1 MAERPGR
8 RALFAGTSAQKRT
21 AIPAPVGEAVAE
33 RAEVRG
39 PDPSVERLI
48 STVTSALTEALS
60 GARSTEVHPADL
72 DIKYTPLVEAVNAA
86 VFRLT
91 ETPPPSHV
99 SEPGPDPA
107 LLKEKEAEIEDL
119 QQRIAAIIQQHPLP
133 VLFVSP
139 DLSIIEAN
147 SAFCQMSGLLR
158 SQLIRHQISVIA
170 ERERQGDGLA
180 TAIRQRLPVEAEIT
194 VDLPAGTKM
203 LKQYAVPILDRFGAV
218 EALQVIFTDQTALKQ
233 EEKARISLSEEIERQ
248 QLQNKN
254 LVDGLPTPVM
264 IIDGADA
271 ILDVNPAFCEMS
283 GYSREHLLTVRLN
296 EYANLTALTAG
307 AFLSSDQ
314 RRISRE
320 ISVEFPTGLHLL
332 REDLVLLTEQPG
344 EGLPRGMIILCALE
358 DISSERAD
366 EHQVSELSSTVLQ
379 QKRLIDTLMR
389 ETPVPIL
396 LLDPEAVIVSA
407 NDAFVTMSGY
417 TLENLLGMPISA
429 FSLLAETGL
438 PVEEIMQQSEGA
450 FGEVKMEFV
459 SGIHD
464 LERYCFPLRDDQGTL
479 TNLLVFFDDQTHEKT
494 QEKTILTLEEEAS
507 SRDLL
512 IDQSVEDLGLG
523 ISRLADGDFT
533 SHLKIDEGDP
543 FGSIKGVFNTA
554 VDRVRAVIED
564 YEQTADR
571 QQVQNQVPETA
582 GPSDAEQTLIDTIE
596 TIKQDQVKSAD
607 RLQESSAGVVLGLSL
622 LGTDG
627 FTSLQ
632 VQDQDPLSEVRR
644 AVNSAGIR
652 LAPVQSPVPAPA
664 LPTIDYGVL
673 AVQHEPVPVEAA
685 PVETELPE
693 TLVPPVKDED
703 LVPEPVSSV
712 PAAVLPDLKIVSP
725 LQEQRMPTKIEEQR
739 SMATEQNREEKQAST
754 TMVDV
759 VAFEMAGQRYA
770 LDIQLAREIVEM
782 IPITPIPRS
791 PPYISG
797 IINLRGEITNILNL
811 YTLLGLPEQEVNQ
824 NQKIIVLVPD
834 AAEGINVGII
844 VDNVQSV
851 TQVPV
856 TDIEQIKDDASSD
869 LSGFVKGII
878 KAKGDD
884 AEGKTT
890 DLIIWIDMLK
900 VLSRLVNQ

>member
-1 MAERPGR
+1 MVERPGR
-8 RALFAGTSAQKRT
+8 RALFTGTSAQKRMT
-21 AIPAPVGEAVAE
+21 VPAPVEGAVAE
-33 RAEVRG
+33 RTAVQG
-39 PDPSVERLI
+39 PDPVAERMI
-48 STVTSALTEALS
+48 NAITSALNRALS
-60 GARSTEVHPADL
+60 GAGSAKLHPEDL
-72 DIKYTPLVEAVNAA
+72 DVAYNPLVEAVNAA

-91 ETPPPSHV
+91 ETPPPSQV
-99 SEPGPDPA
+99 SEPGPDPE

-158 SQLIRHQISVIA
+158 SQLIRHQVSVIA

-203 LKQYAVPILDRFGAV
+203 LKQYAVPILDRSGAV

-248 QLQNKN
+248 QQQNQN
-254 LVDGLPTPVM
+254 LVHGLPTPVM

-271 ILDVNPAFCEMS
+271 VLDVNPAFCEMS
-283 GYSREHLLTVRLN
+283 GYSREHLLTVRLS

-307 AFLSSDQ
+307 AVLSSDQ

-332 REDLVLLTEQPG
+332 REDLVLLAEQPG

-366 EHQVSELSSTVLQ
+366 EHLVSELSSTVLQ
-379 QKRLIDTLMR
+379 QKRLIETLMR

-396 LLDPEAVIVSA
+396 LLDTRGAIVSA
-407 NDAFVTMSGY
+407 NDAFVTISGY
-417 TLENLLGMPISA
+417 TLENLPGMPISV
-429 FSLLAETGL
+429 FPLLAETGL
-438 PVEEIMQQSEGA
+438 PVGEIMQQNEGA

-494 QEKTILTLEEEAS
+494 QEKTILTLEEEVS
-507 SRDLL
+507 SRNLL
-512 IDQSVEDLGLG
+512 VDQSVEDLGLG

-533 SHLKIDEGDP
+533 YHLKIDEEDP
-543 FGSIKGVFNTA
+543 FGSIKGEFNTA

-564 YEQTADR
+564 YEQAGR
-571 QQVQNQVPETA
+571 QQVQNQVPETVV
-582 GPSDAEQTLIDTIE
+582 PSVAEQALVDTIE
-596 TIKQDQVKSAD
+596 TIKQDQVKSTA
-607 RLQESSAGVVLGLSL
+607 RLQESSAGVVQGLSL

-627 FTSLQ
+627 FTPLL
-632 VQDQDPLSEVRR
+632 VQDPDPLSDVRR
-644 AVNSAGIR
+644 AMNTAGIR
-652 LAPVQSPVPAPA
+652 LAPVQAPVPALA
-664 LPTIDYGVL
+664 LPTDEPAIPPERIEPESVEL
-673 AVQHEPVPVEAA
+673 EPVVDPVH
-685 PVETELPE
+685 PE
-693 TLVPPVKDED
+693 
-703 LVPEPVSSV
+703 V
-712 PAAVLPDLKIVSP
+712 PAKRTMDEGQRSEPERSESAVALPDQKIVSP
-725 LQEQRMPTKIEEQR
+725 SQEQWISTKIEEQR
-739 SMATEQNREEKQAST
+739 SMEQNREDNQPST

-797 IINLRGEITNILNL
+797 IINLRGEITTILNL
-811 YTLLGLPEQEVNQ
+811 YTLLGLPEQQVNQ

-856 TDIEQIKDDASSD
+856 TDIEQIKDDASSEI
-869 LSGFVKGII
+869 SGFVKGII
-878 KAKGDD
+878 KAKSDD
-884 AEGKTT
+884 AEGKTTT